1 MAKTL
6 TPAEITAAAEAEAEA
21 AEQRAAEL
29 RAAVENGDTT
39 VTPAAL
45 AEAEQV
51 GVFARL
57 RIKAAE
63 KRAAAQAEAD
73 RHKRAEAVAD
83 EAAALAEQDDTED
96 LAVKMRTAVDA
107 LAALYAT
114 AADRHDRIKEMAGR
128 VDVIRREAEQ
138 AGIPDTRAR
147 YGIGRGG
154 YAGELALAVGKTTP
168 TQVRAVSPADAVA
181 TAVALA
187 LPAGDPYAA
196 GPVSEA
202 CTHAPARA
210 KKVCE
215 RVPAIGAQFTAP

>member
-6 TPAEITAAAEAEAEA
+6 TPAEITAAAVDEAEQAEQ

-45 AEAEQV
+45 AEAEQA

-63 KRAAAQAEAD
+63 KKAAAQAEAD
-73 RHKRAEAVAD
+73 RHKRAEAVA
-83 EAAALAEQDDTED
+83 LAEQDDAED

-114 AADRHDRIKEMAGR
+114 AAVRHSRIREMVGR

-154 YAGELALAVGKTTP
+154 YAGELALAVGKATP
-168 TQVRAVSPADAVA
+168 TQVRAISLADAVA

-187 LPAGDPYAA
+187 LPADDPYAT

-202 CTHAPARA
+202 CAHAPARA

-215 RVPAIGAQFTAP
+215 RVPAIGARFTAP